1 MAGRPNLPALS
12 TISFNVNQKLSQGS
26 HSRTGTF
33 ILRRDDDSSVT
44 LNTPGLMAPS
54 SRGVIPH
61 LSQDQLARVSHL
73 GWIHVPFE
81 NYLQDKT
88 PLPTICPDAHPL
100 HKLMSLKTE
109 KHIVSMSL
117 RDPSSV
123 NEMPANTAEF
133 IQTQCIRGCRKVRP
147 PDYISYVSGANPD
160 IVIAP
165 GDTPFT
171 PPPYSQKR
179 IEKSITRTLTWL
191 TQLSTGL
198 APRPIFVPLMGGTNI
213 NARAAFSR
221 GLVESLDPSDW
232 QKLNPGRNISE
243 RARGNDEG
251 SVVGSIMVTGT
262 TTSTGPLVER
272 LDETLA
278 GYVLEIA
285 PIQAELRAQ
294 LGKQNGVVPPPLPTT
309 TPSARAHAFA
319 TNVLAAPDPLES
331 DILNYAEDID
341 TRLPELV
348 RSSLDPLSLQ
358 KPRLALGLAL
368 ASPHVML
375 GLVEQGVDLIDSAL
389 AIRCASAGVALDFVF
404 PVVGEH
410 SGDKLDVG
418 HNLYDSRYEEQFSS
432 LSDKFTDAS
441 SNTPSSD
448 KPICYCAACSPIWE
462 TQPIEH
468 SKIDELTSR
477 EGPDYA
483 PAYTRA
489 YIHHLLHTHEMS
501 AHTLLTFHN
510 LAVLEAMMAG
520 ARSTIEN
527 GTFEKELRVFEVRYD
542 GGMRVLREAEKAW
555 RGVDRARGKG
565 RLGREKAEKE
575 QYALEE

>member
-1 MAGRPNLPALS
+1 
-12 TISFNVNQKLSQGS
+12 
-26 HSRTGTF
+26 
-33 ILRRDDDSSVT
+33 
-44 LNTPGLMAPS
+44 
-54 SRGVIPH
+54 
-61 LSQDQLARVSHL
+61 
-73 GWIHVPFE
+73 
-81 NYLQDKT
+81 
-88 PLPTICPDAHPL
+88 
-100 HKLMSLKTE
+100 MSLKTE

-123 NEMPANTAEF
+123 NEMPANTADF

-179 IEKSITRTLTWL
+179 IEKSISRTLTWL
-191 TQLSTGL
+191 TQLSTSL
-198 APRPIFVPLMGGTNI
+198 APRPIFVPLMGGTNT
-213 NARAAFSR
+213 NARASFSR
-221 GLVESLDPSDW
+221 SLVESLDPSDW
-232 QKLNPGRNISE
+232 QKLNPGRHISE

-251 SVVGSIMVTGT
+251 SVVGSVAATGAPSS
-262 TTSTGPLVER
+262 TSPPIER
-272 LDETLA
+272 LDETLT
-278 GYVLEIA
+278 GYILEIA

-294 LGKQNGVVPPPLPTT
+294 LGKQNGIVPPPLPTT
-309 TPSARAHAFA
+309 TPSARSHAFA

-341 TRLPELV
+341 SRLPELV

-368 ASPHVML
+368 ASPYVML
-375 GLVEQGVDLIDSAL
+375 GLVEQGVDLVDSAL

-410 SGDKLDVG
+410 SGEKLDVG
-418 HNLYDSRYEEQFSS
+418 HNLYDSRYEHQFVG
-432 LSDKFTDAS
+432 LSDTFTDAS
-441 SNTPSSD
+441 SGTPPSD
-448 KPICYCAACSPIWE
+448 KPICYCAACSPVWE
-462 TQPIEH
+462 TRPVEH
-468 SKIDELTSR
+468 SKIDDLASN
-477 EGPDYA
+477 EGPSYA
-483 PAYTRA
+483 PPYTRA

-510 LAVLEAMMAG
+510 LAVVEAMMAG
-520 ARSTIEN
+520 ARSSIEN
-527 GTFEKELRVFEVRYD
+527 GTFEKELRVFEARYD

-565 RLGREKAEKE
+565 RLAREKAEKE

>member
-1 MAGRPNLPALS
+1 ML
-12 TISFNVNQKLSQGS
+12 
-26 HSRTGTF
+26 
-33 ILRRDDDSSVT
+33 
-44 LNTPGLMAPS
+44 
-54 SRGVIPH
+54 
-61 LSQDQLARVSHL
+61 
-73 GWIHVPFE
+73 
-81 NYLQDKT
+81 
-88 PLPTICPDAHPL
+88 CPDAHPL
-100 HKLMSLKTE
+100 HRLMSLKTD
-109 KHIVSMSL
+109 KHITSMSL

-147 PDYISYVSGANPD
+147 PDYISYVSGTNPD

-179 IEKSITRTLTWL
+179 IEKSIARTLAWL
-191 TQLSTGL
+191 THLTIGL
-198 APRPIFVPLMGGTNI
+198 VPRPIFAPLMGGTNA
-213 NARAAFSR
+213 NARIAFAR

-251 SVVGSIMVTGT
+251 SIVGSITVTET
-262 TTSTGPLVER
+262 TAASSPPIER
-272 LDETLA
+272 LDETLT

-285 PIQAELRAQ
+285 PIQSELRAQ

-309 TPSARAHAFA
+309 APSARAHAFA

-331 DILNYAEDID
+331 DILNYAEDMD
-341 TRLPELV
+341 ARLPELV
-348 RSSLDPLSLQ
+348 RSSLDHLPSQ

-368 ASPHVML
+368 SSPHVML
-375 GLVEQGVDLIDSAL
+375 GLIEQGVDLIDSAL

-410 SGDKLDVG
+410 SGTKLDIG
-418 HNLYDSRYEEQFSS
+418 HNLYDSRYEQQFVR
-432 LSDKFTDAS
+432 LSDEFADAS
-441 SNTPSSD
+441 NADSSE
-448 KPICYCAACSPIWE
+448 KLVCYCSACSPVWE
-462 TQPIEH
+462 TRPVEH
-468 SKIDELTSR
+468 SKVDELASGG
-477 EGPDYA
+477 ESIYA

-510 LAVLEAMMAG
+510 LAVVEAMMAG
-520 ARSTIEN
+520 ARSAIEN
-527 GTFEKELRVFEVRYD
+527 GTFEKDLRLFEARYD
-542 GGMRVLREAEKAW
+542 GGVRVLRDAEKAW
-555 RGVDRARGKG
+555 RSVDRARGKG
-565 RLGREKAEKE
+565 RLAREKAEKD

>member
-1 MAGRPNLPALS
+1 M
-12 TISFNVNQKLSQGS
+12 
-26 HSRTGTF
+26 
-33 ILRRDDDSSVT
+33 
-44 LNTPGLMAPS
+44 
-54 SRGVIPH
+54 
-61 LSQDQLARVSHL
+61 
-73 GWIHVPFE
+73 
-81 NYLQDKT
+81 
-88 PLPTICPDAHPL
+88 
-100 HKLMSLKTE
+100 LMSLDTK
-109 KHIVSMSL
+109 KYIVSMSL

-147 PDYISYVSGANPD
+147 PEYISYVSGANPD

-179 IEKSITRTLTWL
+179 IEKSISRTSTWL

-198 APRPIFVPLMGGTNI
+198 APRLIFAPLMGGTNT
-213 NARAAFSR
+213 NARASFSR
-221 GLVESLDPSDW
+221 SLMESLDPSDW
-232 QKLNPGRNISE
+232 QKLNPGRNIGE

-251 SVVGSIMVTGT
+251 SIVGSIAVTE
-262 TTSTGPLVER
+262 TSASAGPPIER

-278 GYVLEIA
+278 GYVFEIA

-294 LGKQNGVVPPPLPTT
+294 LGKRNGVVPSPLPTT
-309 TPSARAHAFA
+309 TPSARSHAFA

-341 TRLPELV
+341 IRLPELV
-348 RSSLDPLSLQ
+348 RSSLDHLSPQ

-404 PVVGEH
+404 PVIGEH
-410 SGDKLDVG
+410 SGEKLDIG
-418 HNLYDSRYEEQFSS
+418 HNLYDSRYEQQFVR
-432 LSDKFTDAS
+432 LSDEFTDAS
-441 SNTPSSD
+441 SKSPSSD
-448 KPICYCAACSPIWE
+448 KPVCYCAACSPVWE
-462 TQPIEH
+462 TRPTEH
-468 SKIDELTSR
+468 SKIDELTSS
-477 EGPDYA
+477 EEDSHYA

-510 LAVLEAMMAG
+510 LAIVEAMMAG
-520 ARSTIEN
+520 ARSAIEN
-527 GTFEKELRVFEVRYD
+527 GTFEKELRRFEAKYD
-542 GGMRVLREAEKAW
+542 GGMRVLRDAEKAW

-565 RLGREKAEKE
+565 RLAREKAEKG

>member
-1 MAGRPNLPALS
+1 
-12 TISFNVNQKLSQGS
+12 
-26 HSRTGTF
+26 
-33 ILRRDDDSSVT
+33 
-44 LNTPGLMAPS
+44 
-54 SRGVIPH
+54 
-61 LSQDQLARVSHL
+61 
-73 GWIHVPFE
+73 
-81 NYLQDKT
+81 
-88 PLPTICPDAHPL
+88 
-100 HKLMSLKTE
+100 MSLKAD

-160 IVIAP
+160 IVVAP

-198 APRPIFVPLMGGTNI
+198 VPRPIFAPLMGGTNT
-213 NARAAFSR
+213 NARAAFAR

-243 RARGNDEG
+243 RGRGNDEG
-251 SVVGSIMVTGT
+251 SVVGSTTVLET
-262 TTSTGPLVER
+262 TTTTGPPIER

-285 PIQAELRAQ
+285 PIQSELRAQ

-309 TPSARAHAFA
+309 APSARSHAFA

-341 TRLPELV
+341 ARLPELV
-348 RSSLDPLSLQ
+348 RSSLDHLSPQ
-358 KPRLALGLAL
+358 KPRLALALAL

-410 SGDKLDVG
+410 SGEKLDVG
-418 HNLYDSRYEEQFSS
+418 HNLYDSRYERQFTR
-432 LSDKFTDAS
+432 LSDEFTDAS
-441 SNTPSSD
+441 SNTGSSD
-448 KPICYCAACSPIWE
+448 KPTCYCAACSPVWE
-462 TQPIEH
+462 ARPIEH
-468 SKIDELTSR
+468 SKIDDLASKEESR
-477 EGPDYA
+477 YA
-483 PAYTRA
+483 PPYTRA

-510 LAVLEAMMAG
+510 LAVVEAMMAG
-520 ARSTIEN
+520 ARSAIKN
-527 GTFEKELRVFEVRYD
+527 GTFEKKLRLFEARYD

-565 RLGREKAEKE
+565 RLAREKAEKE

>member
-1 MAGRPNLPALS
+1 MAARPNLPALS

-26 HSRTGTF
+26 YSRTGTF
-33 ILRRDDDSSVT
+33 ILRRDDDSTVT

-61 LSQDQLARVSHL
+61 LSQDQLARVPHL

-117 RDPSSV
+117 RDPSSA

-221 GLVESLDPSDW
+221 
-232 QKLNPGRNISE
+232 
-243 RARGNDEG
+243 
-251 SVVGSIMVTGT
+251 GSIMVTGT

-441 SNTPSSD
+441 SNPPSSD

>member
-1 MAGRPNLPALS
+1 
-12 TISFNVNQKLSQGS
+12 
-26 HSRTGTF
+26 
-33 ILRRDDDSSVT
+33 
-44 LNTPGLMAPS
+44 
-54 SRGVIPH
+54 
-61 LSQDQLARVSHL
+61 
-73 GWIHVPFE
+73 
-81 NYLQDKT
+81 
-88 PLPTICPDAHPL
+88 
-100 HKLMSLKTE
+100 MSLKTE

-147 PDYISYVSGANPD
+147 QDYIAYVSGANPD
-160 IVIAP
+160 IVVAP

-191 TQLSTGL
+191 TQLSIGL
-198 APRPIFVPLMGGTNI
+198 AARPIFSPLMGGTNA

-221 GLVESLDPSDW
+221 GLVESLDVSDW
-232 QKLNPGRNISE
+232 QKLNPGRHITE

-251 SVVGSIMVTGT
+251 SVVGLTTVVGT
-262 TTSTGPLVER
+262 TTTTGPPIER

-294 LGKQNGVVPPPLPTT
+294 LGKQNGVLASLPTT
-309 TPSARAHAFA
+309 APSARSHAFA

-331 DILNYAEDID
+331 DILNYVEDID
-341 TRLPELV
+341 SRLPELV
-348 RSSLDPLSLQ
+348 RSSLDHLSPQ

-389 AIRCASAGVALDFVF
+389 AIRCASAGVALDFVL

-410 SGDKLDVG
+410 SGEKLDVG
-418 HNLYDSRYEEQFSS
+418 HNLYDSRYEQQFVR
-432 LSDKFTDAS
+432 LSDEFTVAT
-441 SNTPSSD
+441 SNNESSD
-448 KPICYCAACSPIWE
+448 KPICYCATCSPIWE
-462 TQPIEH
+462 TQPIGH
-468 SKIDELTSR
+468 SKIDGLTPK
-477 EGPDYA
+477 EEKAHYA

-510 LAVLEAMMAG
+510 LAVVEAMMTG
-520 ARSTIEN
+520 ARSAIEN
-527 GTFEKELRVFEVRYD
+527 GTFEKEVRLFEARYD

-565 RLGREKAEKE
+565 RLAREKAEKE

>member
-1 MAGRPNLPALS
+1 MAARPNRSSLS
-12 TISFNVNQKLSQGS
+12 TVSFRVNSKSS
-26 HSRTGTF
+26 STPYSRTGTF
-33 ILRRDDDSSVT
+33 TLHRDDGGSVT
-44 LNTPGLMAPS
+44 INTPGLMAPS
-54 SRGVIPH
+54 SRGVVPH
-61 LSQDQLARVSHL
+61 LSQDQLARVPNL
-73 GWIHVPFE
+73 AWIHTPFE

-88 PLPTICPDAHPL
+88 PLPIFCPDAHPL
-100 HKLMSLKTE
+100 HKLISLKTE

-147 PDYISYVSGANPD
+147 SDYVSYVSGANPD

-179 IEKSITRTLTWL
+179 IEKSITRSLNWL
-191 TQLSTGL
+191 THLATGL
-198 APRPIFVPLMGGTNI
+198 APRPIFAPLMGGSNA
-213 NARAAFSR
+213 NARAAFAHS
-221 GLVESLDPSDW
+221 LVESLDPSDW
-232 QKLNPGRNISE
+232 QKLNPGRNINE

-251 SVVGSIMVTGT
+251 SIVAPTTVSDVTAT
-262 TTSTGPLVER
+262 IHPIIER
-272 LDETLA
+272 LDETLT

-285 PIQAELRAQ
+285 PIQSELRAQ

-309 TPSARAHAFA
+309 APSARAHAFA

-331 DILNYAEDID
+331 DILNYTEDID
-341 TRLPELV
+341 ARLPELV
-348 RSSLDPLSLQ
+348 RSSLDHLSSH

-368 ASPHVML
+368 ASPHIML
-375 GLVEQGVDLIDSAL
+375 GLIEQGVDLIDSAL

-410 SGDKLDVG
+410 SGEKLDVG
-418 HNLYDSRYEEQFSS
+418 HNLYDTRYEQQFVELSS
-432 LSDKFTDAS
+432 EFTGASNLS
-441 SNTPSSD
+441 SSD
-448 KPICYCAACSPIWE
+448 KPTCYCSACSPVWD
-462 TQPIEH
+462 TQPVEH
-468 SKIDELTSR
+468 SKIDELALEG
-477 EGPDYA
+477 EGPHFA

-510 LAVLEAMMAG
+510 LAVVEAMMAG

-527 GTFEKELRVFEVRYD
+527 GTFEKELRLFEARYD
-542 GGMRVLREAEKAW
+542 GSMQVLRDAEKAW

-565 RLGREKAEKE
+565 RLAREKAEKA

>member
-1 MAGRPNLPALS
+1 
-12 TISFNVNQKLSQGS
+12 
-26 HSRTGTF
+26 
-33 ILRRDDDSSVT
+33 
-44 LNTPGLMAPS
+44 
-54 SRGVIPH
+54 
-61 LSQDQLARVSHL
+61 
-73 GWIHVPFE
+73 
-81 NYLQDKT
+81 
-88 PLPTICPDAHPL
+88 
-100 HKLMSLKTE
+100 MSLKTD
-109 KHIVSMSL
+109 KHITSMSL

-179 IEKSITRTLTWL
+179 IEKSIARTLTWL

-198 APRPIFVPLMGGTNI
+198 APRPIFAPLMGGTNT
-213 NARAAFSR
+213 NARAAFAR

-251 SVVGSIMVTGT
+251 SVVGSATVTGT
-262 TTSTGPLVER
+262 TATDIGPPIER

-285 PIQAELRAQ
+285 PIQSELRAQ
-294 LGKQNGVVPPPLPTT
+294 MGKQNGVVPPPLPTT
-309 TPSARAHAFA
+309 APSARSHAFA

-341 TRLPELV
+341 ARLPDLI
-348 RSSLDPLSLQ
+348 RSSLDHLSPE

-410 SGDKLDVG
+410 PGEKLDVG
-418 HNLYDSRYEEQFSS
+418 HNLYDSRYEQQFIG
-432 LSDKFTDAS
+432 LSDNFTDAS
-441 SNTPSSD
+441 SNAESSD
-448 KPICYCAACSPIWE
+448 KPICYCSACSPVWE

-468 SKIDELTSR
+468 SKIDELNPSE
-477 EGPDYA
+477 EGPRYG
-483 PAYTRA
+483 PPYTRA

-501 AHTLLTFHN
+501 AHTLLAFHN
-510 LAVLEAMMAG
+510 LAVVEAMMTG
-520 ARSTIEN
+520 ARSAIEN
-527 GTFEKELRVFEVRYD
+527 GIFEKELRVFEARYD
-542 GGMRVLREAEKAW
+542 GGMRTLREAEKAW

-565 RLGREKAEKE
+565 RLAREKAEKE

>member
-1 MAGRPNLPALS
+1 MAARPSPPTLS
-12 TISFNVNQKLSQGS
+12 TISFSVINKPSPGS
-26 HSRTGTF
+26 YSRTGSFT
-33 ILRRDDDSSVT
+33 LNRDDGSSVT

-54 SRGVIPH
+54 SRGVVPH
-61 LSQDQLARVSHL
+61 LSQDQLVRVPDL
-73 GWIHVPFE
+73 GWIHAPFE

-88 PLPTICPDAHPL
+88 PLPTVCPDAHPL
-100 HKLMSLKTE
+100 HRLMSLKSE

-147 PDYISYVSGANPD
+147 PDYISYVAGANPD
-160 IVIAP
+160 VVRRASLAHCH
-165 GDTPFT
+165 GSLN
-171 PPPYSQKR
+171 SQ
-179 IEKSITRTLTWL
+179 LAF
-191 TQLSTGL
+191 
-198 APRPIFVPLMGGTNI
+198 APRPIFAPLMGGTNV
-213 NARAAFSR
+213 NARAAFAR

-251 SVVGSIMVTGT
+251 SIVGSTTVPGT
-262 TTSTGPLVER
+262 TNTTGPPIER

-285 PIQAELRAQ
+285 PIQSELRAQ
-294 LGKQNGVVPPPLPTT
+294 LGKQNGVIPPPLPTT
-309 TPSARAHAFA
+309 TPSARSHAFA
-319 TNVLAAPDPLES
+319 TNVLAAPDPQES
-331 DILNYAEDID
+331 DILNYAEEMDA
-341 TRLPELV
+341 RLPELV
-348 RSSLDPLSLQ
+348 RSSLDHLSHQ

-375 GLVEQGVDLIDSAL
+375 GLIEQGVDLIDSAL
-389 AIRCASAGVALDFVF
+389 AIRCASAGVALDFTF

-410 SGDKLDVG
+410 SGKKLDVG
-418 HNLYDSRYEEQFSS
+418 HNLYDSRYELQFTR
-432 LSDKFTDAS
+432 LSDEFADAS
-441 SNTPSSD
+441 SNSGSPD

-468 SKIDELTSR
+468 SKIDELASKEEPR
-477 EGPDYA
+477 YA

-510 LAVLEAMMAG
+510 LAVVEMMMAG
-520 ARSTIEN
+520 ARSSIEH
-527 GTFEKELRVFEVRYD
+527 GTFEKDLRLFEARYD

-565 RLGREKAEKE
+565 RLARERVEKE